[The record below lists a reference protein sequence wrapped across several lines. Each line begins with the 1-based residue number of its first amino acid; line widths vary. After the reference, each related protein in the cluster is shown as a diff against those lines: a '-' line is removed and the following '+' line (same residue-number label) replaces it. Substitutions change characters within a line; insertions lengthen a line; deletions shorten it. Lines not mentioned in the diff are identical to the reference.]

1 MPQYQDYFGQAA
13 LRPQADIPRSLD
25 QLYDLYLRRKQMKA
39 QEAQTAQA
47 GNLFALEQGF
57 NPNQVTPQSIA
68 QAQGPETMAE
78 SPAIAAM
85 RQYIERKKGNRDLE
99 TRKTEAEI
107 AKLKKTGGKTE
118 DDFTRESN
126 VRKEFAGLPAVK
138 EYSTVRDAFSR
149 IQSVGKRPSAAGDLA
164 LIFSYMKIL
173 DPGSTVREGEFANAQ
188 NSAGVPDR
196 IKAVYN
202 SVARGERLAEAQR
215 ADFLERSN
223 DLYQSQRRVFEGT
236 AEGYRGLANRLGVSP
251 ENVIVDVGLPTVPGV
266 GVTKPS
272 VDPAARFDALKAQ
285 GLSDDEAYKRM
296 AQEGL

>member
-13 LRPQADIPRSLD
+13 LRPEADIPRSLD
-25 QLYDLYLRRKQMKA
+25 QLYDLYLKRKQAKA

-47 GNLFALEQGF
+47 GNMFALEQGF
-57 NPNQVTPQSIA
+57 APSDVTPQTIK
-68 QAQGPETMAE
+68 QAHGPESMVE
-78 SPAIAAM
+78 STAIAAM
-85 RQYIERKKGNRDLE
+85 RDYISRKKGGRDLE
-99 TRKTEAEI
+99 KRKTEAEI
-107 AKLKKTGGKTE
+107 EKLGRTGGKTD
-118 DDFTRESN
+118 DDFTRESA

-149 IQSVGKRPSAAGDLA
+149 IQSVGKRASAAGDLA

-196 IKAVYN
+196 IKALYN
-202 SVARGERLAEAQR
+202 NVAKGERLADAQR

-236 AEGYRGLANRLGVSP
+236 AQGYRDLSTRLGVSP
-251 ENVIVDVGLPTVPGV
+251 ENVIMDVGLPAQPGI
-266 GVTKPS
+266 GVTQPKS
-272 VDPAARFDALKAQ
+272 DPNARYEALKAQ
-285 GLSDDEAYKRM
+285 GLQDAEIYKRM
-296 AQEGL
+296 AQEGF

>member
-1 MPQYQDYFGQAA
+1 MPQFQDYFGQAA

-25 QLYDLYLRRKQMKA
+25 QLYDLYLRRKQAKA

-57 NPNQVTPQSIA
+57 NPNQVTPENIA
-68 QAQGPETMAE
+68 QAQGPANMAE

-85 RQYIERKKGNRDLE
+85 RQYIERKKGTRDLE

-107 AKLKKTGGKTE
+107 NKLNKTGGKTE

-126 VRKEFAGLPAVK
+126 VRKEFSALPAVK

-149 IQSVGKRPSAAGDLA
+149 IQSIGAKPSAAGDLA

-188 NSAGVPDR
+188 NAGGVPD
-196 IKAVYN
+196 KVQAMYN
-202 SVARGERLAEAQR
+202 KIRTGERLSENQR
-215 ADFLERSN
+215 ADFLERSK
-223 DLYQSQRRVFEGT
+223 DLYSSQRRVYEGH
-236 AEGYRGLANRLGVSP
+236 AAGYRALAERLGVSP
-251 ENVIVDVGLPTVPGV
+251 ENVIVDTGLPAVPGA
-266 GVTKPS
+266 GALK
-272 VDPAARFDALKAQ
+272 PAADPESRFNALKAQ